1 MSETRIHLDIC
12 DLVEGGGKVLH
23 HVGAERLDV
32 LDLDE
37 LEHLQRG
44 EKSRHAKETVQLPR
58 EWPSSGDCN
67 DRSLR

>member
-1 MSETRIHLDIC
+1 MSETRDHLDIC

-44 EKSRHAKETVQLPR
+44 GK
-58 EWPSSGDCN
+58 
-67 DRSLR
+67 